1 LLEVITSHHLIGETK
16 LASRLKLRSG
26 KKHGASTIAVIG
38 LGRFGTALALE
49 LVKTGREVLG
59 IDSDERLVQSNAEAL
74 THVVQ
79 ADSTDEAS
87 LRELGITEFDSAV
100 VAIGSDLEA
109 SILTASLLLQ
119 LGVPEVWAKAT
130 SVSHGRILE
139 QLGVHHVIFPEM
151 DMGKRVAHMVSGESL
166 DYIQLDEDFVMAKTE
181 VPDSFDGKTLADMK
195 FRSNHGVTVVAT
207 RKQGSSYMPSFPET
221 VLSAGDVMI
230 VSGRTSKVEDFCRMG
245 W

>member
-1 LLEVITSHHLIGETK
+1 MPN
-16 LASRLKLRSG
+16 RLKLRAG

-59 IDSDERLVQSNAEAL
+59 IDSDERLVQANAETL

-79 ADSTDEAS
+79 ADTTDEAT
-87 LRELGITEFDSAV
+87 LRELGIQDFDSAV

-181 VPDSFDGKTLADMK
+181 VPESFNGKTLADMK

-207 RKQGSSYMPSFPET
+207 RKEGENYTPSFPET
-221 VLSAGDVMI
+221 VLHTGDVMI
-230 VSGRTSKVEDFCRMG
+230 VAGRTSKVEDFCRMG

>member
-1 LLEVITSHHLIGETK
+1 MITSHHLIGETK

>member
-1 LLEVITSHHLIGETK
+1 MAKLLN
-16 LASRLKLRSG
+16 LRGG

-38 LGRFGTALALE
+38 LGRFGTAMALE

-59 IDSDERLVQSNAEAL
+59 IDSDEKLVQNMSDKL

-79 ADSTDEAS
+79 ADSTDEAA
-87 LRELGITEFDSAV
+87 LRELGIQDFDSAV
-100 VAIGSDLEA
+100 VAIGTDLEA

-130 SVSHGRILE
+130 SVSHGKILH
-139 QLGVHHVIFPEM
+139 QLGVQHVIFPEM

-166 DYIQLDEDFVMAKTE
+166 DYVQLDEDFVMAKTE
-181 VPDSFDGKTLADMK
+181 VPESFDGKTLAEMK

-207 RKQGSSYMPSFPET
+207 SKPGQSYTPSFPET
-221 VLSAGDVMI
+221 VLGTGDVMI
-230 VSGRTSKVEDFCRMG
+230 VAGRTQKVEDFCRLG

>member
-1 LLEVITSHHLIGETK
+1 M
-16 LASRLKLRSG
+16 ANRLKLRAG

-38 LGRFGTALALE
+38 LGRFGTALAVE

-59 IDSDERLVQSNAEAL
+59 IDSDERLVQANAESL

-79 ADSTDEAS
+79 ADSTDEAA
-87 LRELGITEFDSAV
+87 LRELGIQDFDSAV

-181 VPDSFDGKTLADMK
+181 VPESFNGKTLSDMK

-207 RKQGSSYMPSFPET
+207 RKEGESYTPSFPET
-221 VLSAGDVMI
+221 VLHTGDVMI

>member
-1 LLEVITSHHLIGETK
+1 LEIEK
-16 LASRLKLRSG
+16 LASRLKLRTG

-79 ADSTDEAS
+79 ADSTDEAT

-151 DMGKRVAHMVSGESL
+151 DMGRRVAHMVSGESL

-181 VPDSFDGKTLADMK
+181 VPEGFNGKTLADMK

-207 RKQGSSYMPSFPET
+207 RKEGESYTPSFPET
-221 VLSAGDVMI
+221 VLSTGDVMI
-230 VSGRTSKVEDFCRMG
+230 VAGRTSKVEDFCRMG

>member
-1 LLEVITSHHLIGETK
+1 MEKK
-16 LASRLKLRSG
+16 LANRLKLRAG
-26 KKHGASTIAVIG
+26 KKHGASTIVVIG

-59 IDSDERLVQSNAEAL
+59 IDSDERLVQANAESL

-79 ADSTDEAS
+79 ADTTDEAT
-87 LRELGITEFDSAV
+87 LRELGIQDFDSAV

-139 QLGVHHVIFPEM
+139 QLGVQHVIFPEM

-181 VPDSFDGKTLADMK
+181 VPESFDGKTLSEMK

-207 RKQGSSYMPSFPET
+207 RKQGESYLPSFPET
-221 VLSAGDVMI
+221 VLQSGDVMI
-230 VSGRTSKVEDFCRMG
+230 VSGRTSQVEDFCRMG

>member
-1 LLEVITSHHLIGETK
+1 LEIEK
-16 LASRLKLRSG
+16 LASRLKLRTG

-79 ADSTDEAS
+79 ADSTDEAT

-151 DMGKRVAHMVSGESL
+151 DMGRRVAHMVSGESL

-181 VPDSFDGKTLADMK
+181 VPEGFNGKTLADMK

-207 RKQGSSYMPSFPET
+207 RKEGESYTPSFPET
-221 VLSAGDVMI
+221 VLSTGDVMI
-230 VSGRTSKVEDFCRMG
+230 VAGRTTKVEDFCRMG

>member
-1 LLEVITSHHLIGETK
+1 
-16 LASRLKLRSG
+16 LANRLKLRAG

-59 IDSDERLVQSNAEAL
+59 IDSDERLVQANAESL

-79 ADSTDEAS
+79 ADTTDEAT
-87 LRELGITEFDSAV
+87 LRELGIQDFDSAV

-139 QLGVHHVIFPEM
+139 QLGVQHVIFPEM

-181 VPDSFDGKTLADMK
+181 VPESFDGKTLSEMK

-207 RKQGSSYMPSFPET
+207 RKQGESYLPSFPET
-221 VLSAGDVMI
+221 VLHTGDVMI
-230 VSGRTSKVEDFCRMG
+230 VSGRTSQVEDFCRMG

>member
-1 LLEVITSHHLIGETK
+1 MEKK
-16 LASRLKLRSG
+16 LANRLKLRAG

-59 IDSDERLVQSNAEAL
+59 IDSDERLVQANAESL

-79 ADSTDEAS
+79 ADTTDEAT
-87 LRELGITEFDSAV
+87 LRELGIQDFDSAV

-139 QLGVHHVIFPEM
+139 QLGVQHVIFPEM

-181 VPDSFDGKTLADMK
+181 VPESFDGKTLSEMK

-207 RKQGSSYMPSFPET
+207 RKQGESYLPSFPET
-221 VLSAGDVMI
+221 VLHTGDVMI
-230 VSGRTSKVEDFCRMG
+230 VSGRTSQVEDFCRMG

>member
-1 LLEVITSHHLIGETK
+1 M
-16 LASRLKLRSG
+16 ANRLKLRAG
-26 KKHGASTIAVIG
+26 KKHGASTIVVIG

-59 IDSDERLVQSNAEAL
+59 IDSDERLVQANAESL

-79 ADSTDEAS
+79 ADTTDEAT
-87 LRELGITEFDSAV
+87 LRELGIQDFDSAV

-119 LGVPEVWAKAT
+119 IGVPEVWAKAT

-181 VPDSFDGKTLADMK
+181 VPESFDGKTLSDMK

-207 RKQGSSYMPSFPET
+207 RKEGESYMPSFPET
-221 VLSAGDVMI
+221 VLHTGDVMI

>member
-1 LLEVITSHHLIGETK
+1 
-16 LASRLKLRSG
+16 
-26 KKHGASTIAVIG
+26 
-38 LGRFGTALALE
+38 
-49 LVKTGREVLG
+49 
-59 IDSDERLVQSNAEAL
+59 
-74 THVVQ
+74 VVQ
-79 ADSTDEAS
+79 ADTTDEAT
-87 LRELGITEFDSAV
+87 LRELGIQDFDSAV

-130 SVSHGRILE
+130 SVSHGRILQ

-181 VPDSFDGKTLADMK
+181 VPESFDGKTLSDLK

-207 RKQGSSYMPSFPET
+207 RREGESYMPSFPET
-221 VLSAGDVMI
+221 VLHTGDVMI
-230 VSGRTSKVEDFCRMG
+230 VSGRTSQVEEFCRMG

>member
-1 LLEVITSHHLIGETK
+1 LEIEK
-16 LASRLKLRSG
+16 LASRLKLRTG

-79 ADSTDEAS
+79 ADSTDEAT

-130 SVSHGRILE
+130 SISHGRILE

-151 DMGKRVAHMVSGESL
+151 DMGRRVAHMVSGESL

-181 VPDSFDGKTLADMK
+181 VPEGFNGKTLADMK

-207 RKQGSSYMPSFPET
+207 RKEGDSYTPSFPET
-221 VLSAGDVMI
+221 VLSTGDVMI
-230 VSGRTSKVEDFCRMG
+230 VAGRTSKVEDFCRMG

>member
-1 LLEVITSHHLIGETK
+1 M
-16 LASRLKLRSG
+16 ANRLKLRAG

-59 IDSDERLVQSNAEAL
+59 IDSDERLVQANAESL

-79 ADSTDEAS
+79 ADTTDEAT
-87 LRELGITEFDSAV
+87 LRELGIQDFDSAV

-139 QLGVHHVIFPEM
+139 QLGVQHVIFPEM

-181 VPDSFDGKTLADMK
+181 VPESFDGKTLSEMK

-207 RKQGSSYMPSFPET
+207 RKQGESYLPSFPET
-221 VLSAGDVMI
+221 VLHTGDVMI
-230 VSGRTSKVEDFCRMG
+230 VSGRTSQVEDFCRMG

>member
-1 LLEVITSHHLIGETK
+1 M
-16 LASRLKLRSG
+16 ANRLKLRAG
-26 KKHGASTIAVIG
+26 KKHGASTIVVIG

-59 IDSDERLVQSNAEAL
+59 IDSDERLVQANAESL

-79 ADSTDEAS
+79 ADTTDEAT
-87 LRELGITEFDSAV
+87 LRELGIQDFDSAV

-151 DMGKRVAHMVSGESL
+151 DMGRRVAHMVSGETL

-181 VPDSFDGKTLADMK
+181 VPESFNGKTLADMK

-207 RKQGSSYMPSFPET
+207 RREGESYEPSFPET
-221 VLSAGDVMI
+221 VLHTGDVMI
-230 VSGRTSKVEDFCRMG
+230 VSGRTSKVEEFSRMG

>member
-1 LLEVITSHHLIGETK
+1 M
-16 LASRLKLRSG
+16 ANRLKLRAG

-38 LGRFGTALALE
+38 LGRFGTALAVE
-49 LVKTGREVLG
+49 LVKTCREVLG
-59 IDSDERLVQSNAEAL
+59 IDSDERLVQANAESL

-79 ADSTDEAS
+79 ADSTDEAA
-87 LRELGITEFDSAV
+87 LRELGIQDFDSAV

-181 VPDSFDGKTLADMK
+181 VPESFNGKTLSDMK

-207 RKQGSSYMPSFPET
+207 RKEGESYTPSFPET
-221 VLSAGDVMI
+221 ILHTGDVMI

>member
-1 LLEVITSHHLIGETK
+1 
-16 LASRLKLRSG
+16 LASRLKTLGRE
-26 KKHGASTIAVIG
+26 KHGASTIVVIG

-49 LVKTGREVLG
+49 LVKSGREVLG
-59 IDSDERLVQSNAEAL
+59 IDSDEKLVQANAEEL
-74 THVVQ
+74 TQVVQ
-79 ADSTDEAS
+79 ADSTDEDA
-87 LRELGITEFDSAV
+87 LRELGIPDFDSAV

-119 LGVPEVWAKAT
+119 LGVPQVWAKAT
-130 SVSHGRILE
+130 SVSHGRILQ

-181 VPDSFDGKTLADMK
+181 VPESFEGKTLSEMQ
-195 FRSNHGVTVVAT
+195 FRSLHGVTVVAT
-207 RKQGSSYMPSFPET
+207 KKPNDNYMPSFPET
-221 VLSAGDVMI
+221 VLNTGDVMI
-230 VSGRTSKVEDFCRMG
+230 VAGRTKKVEEFCRMG

>member
-1 LLEVITSHHLIGETK
+1 M
-16 LASRLKLRSG
+16 ASRLKLRTG

-59 IDSDERLVQSNAEAL
+59 IDSDERLVQANAEAL

-119 LGVPEVWAKAT
+119 LEVPEVWAKAT
-130 SVSHGRILE
+130 SISHGRILE

-207 RKQGSSYMPSFPET
+207 RKQGASYMPSFPET
-221 VLSAGDVMI
+221 ILSTGDVMI